1 MTNPTLDPDA
11 AARVASFGNIAP
23 MRERGLAAVR
33 AAIES
38 APLPDAMPL
47 MAGITDATIPRP
59 AGPLAVR
66 IYRPTADSVQ
76 PALVYFHGGGLVMGS
91 NHSFEPLARELA
103 SASGA
108 TVVAVDY
115 RLAPESP
122 PPAQFDD
129 AYAATEWVSRN
140 ALDLGV
146 DPGRVA
152 VAGDSAGGSLA
163 AAVALAARDRGGPA
177 ICAQVL
183 LYPGLDRDM
192 TAPSITA
199 LTDAPLLTRDD
210 IDYMHALCDD
220 NAGPPRDP
228 YLVPAYASDLS
239 GLPQAIV
246 VTAACDPIQDWGERY
261 ATRLREAG
269 VQTTSTRYPGM
280 YHGFLMRPDATARGR
295 LAIAEIGA
303 LLRAKFANPIAVPA
317 VRFGV
322 PITGHDTAAA
332 P

>member
-1 MTNPTLDPDA
+1 MMPALDPDA
-11 AARVASFGNIAP
+11 AARVASFGEIPP
-23 MRERGLAAVR
+23 MRQRGLAAVR
-33 AAIES
+33 AMVES
-38 APLPDAMPL
+38 APLPDEMPT
-47 MAGITDATIPRP
+47 MASIGNATVSAP
-59 AGPLAVR
+59 AGPIPVR
-66 IYRPTADSVQ
+66 IHRPTDDSVL
-76 PALVYFHGGGLVMGS
+76 PVLVYFHGGGLVMGS

-140 ALDLGV
+140 ARDLGV
-146 DPGRVA
+146 DAGRIA
-152 VAGDSAGGSLA
+152 VVGDSAGGSLA

-183 LYPGLDRDM
+183 LYPSIDRDM
-192 TAPSITA
+192 SAPSIIA
-199 LTDAPLLTRDD
+199 LADAPLLARDD
-210 IDYMHALCDD
+210 IDYMHALADG

-239 GLPQAIV
+239 GLPPAIV

-261 ATRLREAG
+261 AARLREAG
-269 VQTTSTRYPGM
+269 VQTTTTRYPGM
-280 YHGFLMRPDATARGR
+280 YHGFLMRSDATARGR

-303 LLRAKFANPIAVPA
+303 LLRAKFAHPI
-317 VRFGV
+317 RFDV
-322 PITGHDTAAA
+322 PITGQGAAA
-332 P
+332 GH